1 MGKRTKFVF
10 KVQQSEFK
18 RSLAKI
24 WLNLQG
30 LTTAFQSMD
39 LSKVQAYST
48 ALSEKLLS
56 EMYKGKESLNGAEI
70 VNFSALEAL
79 NLMVVKALFGRWQ
92 EEMSKLKSPYFDYD
106 HEDVQ
111 IALKQFMNKL
121 SKHMQVRKEFMRPLL
136 IKGIQDTLTWTLAPE
151 LHLKAE
157 YYELSAVSATF
168 LKERKKYYKVHAAL
182 FDAQIAV
189 ADKLGKEVTG
199 AALEAATAKVD
210 LKALKD
216 PVAEEAVIAQ
226 FSDWLSV
233 KILDFEAAEEEQ
245 VQVKSKPNDSKINVS
260 SKPEALP
267 LSQTKSINQD
277 KSTDSLTLNQR
288 FSDQETKT
296 LNDSMKGRQQG
307 SLGEKLSKRKIEDL
321 KSSIPLNLKFLFI
334 NVLFEGKSSEYNEA
348 LNLIEGCQD
357 FNTAKTLLDSKY
369 GERHAWAKHEQAAGE
384 FWQLIQRKFY

>member
-1 MGKRTKFVF
+1 
-10 KVQQSEFK
+10 
-18 RSLAKI
+18 
-24 WLNLQG
+24 
-30 LTTAFQSMD
+30 MD

-56 EMYKGKESLNGAEI
+56 EMYKGKECLNGADI

-79 NLMVVKALFGRWQ
+79 NLMVVKALFDRWQ
-92 EEMSKLKSPYFDYD
+92 EETGKLRSPYFDYE
-106 HEDVQ
+106 HEEVQ
-111 IALKQFMNKL
+111 LALKQFMNKL

-151 LHLKAE
+151 MHLKAE
-157 YYELSAVSATF
+157 YYELSAVSAHF

-182 FDAQIAV
+182 FDEQISI
-189 ADKLGKEVTG
+189 ADKLGKEVSG
-199 AALEAATAKVD
+199 AALAVATAKID
-210 LKALKD
+210 LKTLKD
-216 PVAEEAVIAQ
+216 PIAEETVIAQ
-226 FSDWLSV
+226 FSEWLSV
-233 KILDFEAAEEEQ
+233 KILDFETVQEDAAQTIAKPVEAKKEQ
-245 VQVKSKPNDSKINVS
+245 GSKQ
-260 SKPEALP
+260 EGLP
-267 LSQTKSINQD
+267 LSQTKNVSQEKTAD
-277 KSTDSLTLNQR
+277 TLTLNQR
-288 FSDQETKT
+288 FTDQETKT
-296 LNDSMKGRQQG
+296 LNDSMKGRQPS

-369 GERHAWAKHEQAAGE
+369 GERHVWAKHEQAAGE